1 MQCPS
6 CGARLERMNPGIVVA
21 VCAFCS
27 TTLYREGPVL
37 HAGEKSILAEPQSN
51 LRVGSSGFVGD
62 RQIEL
67 LGRIQF
73 ASSDGDAAWDEWYAV
88 DLANGEKFWLVEDA
102 RSYTLERALG
112 PVDLPADFDP
122 SIGRVVEHEGQGFEI
137 TEVGD
142 AVCVGGQGHLGRDL
156 RPGAAYR
163 FVDSKL
169 LGATGVLNLEFS
181 PGALTG
187 GAPLG
192 FYGET
197 VHPSAIRF
205 EPVESFDS
213 TPAQTGNAIQCVACG
228 AGFSLRAQ
236 GDPVRTATCES
247 CGSQL
252 ALSPAGIKV
261 LSRNEGAAMF
271 PFAVGDS
278 MEWTGDRWEVM
289 GRLVYSERDEYG
301 VYLSREYLLW
311 SPKGGYLWLLEYD
324 GHYIVFR
331 PTSAGPPLRSVR
343 LSVRFDTFEVL
354 DSSFKH
360 FERGF
365 QTLHY
370 VDGALP
376 WLARRG
382 DKHEYVDLIAPPRIL
397 SLELTGE
404 REQARFIGDY
414 VAPKAIYRAFSTESP
429 AAPPHRCARSP
440 AIARHGCPPLD
451 RLGVCPLRGRQLGHR
466 LQRWPQ
472 QSRLQRPD
480 PGGHAPGAD
489 PRLRSVRREKG
500 RGRWGAGRDPAVGAR
515 HGRSLSGTRA
525 RRRGA
530 HSPSA
535 RTPPPD
541 GPHREPVPSREQ
553 PRVAGAGSGG
563 PGRPAP
569 RRAGHRHLGKS
580 VWSGPILGRSLA
592 ADLPC
597 LDCASGP
604 TPRVAPMD
612 PGVSPCAG

>member
-62 RQIEL
+62 RQVEL

-73 ASSDGDAAWDEWYAV
+73 ASSHGDAAWDEWYAV
-88 DLANGEKFWLVEDA
+88 DLANGEKLWLVEDA
-102 RSYTLERALG
+102 RSYTLERAVG

-156 RPGAAYR
+156 RPGAVYR

-236 GDPVRTATCES
+236 GEPVRTATCES

-252 ALSPAGIKV
+252 ELSPAGIKV

-289 GRLVYSERDEYG
+289 GRLVYSERDEDG

-343 LSVRFDTFEVL
+343 LSGRFDTFEVL

-382 DKHEYVDLIAPPRIL
+382 DKHEYVDLIDPPRIL
-397 SLELTGE
+397 SVELTGE
-404 REQARFIGDY
+404 REQARFLGDY
-414 VAPKAIYRAFSTESP
+414 VTPKAIHEAFSKESP
-429 AAPPHRCARSP
+429 ADPPIGVHAAQPSPVTAAHRWTAWACVLFAVVNWGIACSAGPGKVVYNAQIPEGMLPAQIHGSEAFDVKKGEVVGVQVVTQRTGLVTVEASLEPAPPDAER
-440 AIARHGCPPLD
+440 I
-451 RLGVCPLRGRQLGHR
+451 
-466 LQRWPQ
+466 
-472 QSRLQRPD
+472 RPV
-480 PGGHAPGAD
+480 P
-489 PRLRSVRREKG
+489 V
-500 RGRWGAGRDPAVGAR
+500 
-515 HGRSLSGTRA
+515 
-525 RRRGA
+525 
-530 HSPSA
+530 
-535 RTPPPD
+535 RTPPTGRIESRFLRASNPGWQVLEAEVHAD
-541 GPHREPVPSREQ
+541 PPQDVRVIVTSGNRSGRAPFWVGLLLLIYPVWTALRGQRHESRRWTQE
-553 PRVAGAGSGG
+553 
-563 PGRPAP
+563 
-569 RRAGHRHLGKS
+569 
-580 VWSGPILGRSLA
+580 
-592 ADLPC
+592 
-597 LDCASGP
+597 
-604 TPRVAPMD
+604 
-612 PGVSPCAG
+612 

>member
-429 AAPPHRCARSP
+429 AAPPIGVHAAQPSPVTAAHRWTAWACVLFAVVNWGIACSAGPSKVVYNAQIPEGMLPAQIHGSEAFDVKKGEVVGVQVVTQRSGLVTVEASLEP
-440 AIARHGCPPLD
+440 APADAERIRPVPVRHPPTGHIESRFLRASNPGWQVLEAEVQAD
-451 RLGVCPLRGRQLGHR
+451 PPQDVRVIVTSGNRSGRAPFWVGLLLLIYPVWTALRG
-466 LQRWPQ
+466 QRHE
-472 QSRLQRPD
+472 SR
-480 PGGHAPGAD
+480 
-489 PRLRSVRREKG
+489 
-500 RGRWGAGRDPAVGAR
+500 RW
-515 HGRSLSGTRA
+515 TQ
-525 RRRGA
+525 
-530 HSPSA
+530 
-535 RTPPPD
+535 
-541 GPHREPVPSREQ
+541 E
-553 PRVAGAGSGG
+553 
-563 PGRPAP
+563 
-569 RRAGHRHLGKS
+569 
-580 VWSGPILGRSLA
+580 
-592 ADLPC
+592 
-597 LDCASGP
+597 
-604 TPRVAPMD
+604 
-612 PGVSPCAG
+612 